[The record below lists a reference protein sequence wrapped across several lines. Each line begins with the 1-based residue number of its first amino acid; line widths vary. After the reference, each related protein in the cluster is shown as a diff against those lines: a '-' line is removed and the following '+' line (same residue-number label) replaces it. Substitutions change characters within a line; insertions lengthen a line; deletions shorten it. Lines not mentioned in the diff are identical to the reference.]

1 MISTNGLSTSLHSKS
16 KINFHILE
24 SFAMKIGSF
33 LAAAAAMVALTSMT
47 SAVHADPRPLGLVK
61 TTSPLSFGFSTQEHW
76 FNESFS
82 FSTDSRGVINIE
94 VMWGLLNGVN
104 LYRVTESDINNPFGA
119 SFLIASA
126 SSEGYM
132 ISLVSEKVNAGNYY
146 FTVSG
151 VTNMSPYG
159 HFSGVNSYGGT
170 ISVTAV
176 PEPETYA
183 MLLAGLGVVGFAARR
198 RNKVGNKNTP

>member
-1 MISTNGLSTSLHSKS
+1 
-16 KINFHILE
+16 
-24 SFAMKIGSF
+24 MKIGSF
-33 LAAAAAMVALTSMT
+33 LTAAAAMVALTFMSPV
-47 SAVHADPRPLGLVK
+47 VHAADPHPLGLVK

-94 VMWGLLNGVN
+94 VMWGLLNAAR
-104 LYRVTESDINNPFGA
+104 LYRITEPDLNNPFGA

-126 SSEGYM
+126 SSENYM
-132 ISLVSEKVNAGNYY
+132 ISLTSEKVNAGNYY

-151 VTNMSPYG
+151 VINDGPAG
-159 HFSGVNSYGGT
+159 HFVDVNSYAGT

-183 MLLAGLGVVGFAARR
+183 IMLAGLGVVGFAARR
-198 RNKVGNKNTP
+198 RNKVGNN